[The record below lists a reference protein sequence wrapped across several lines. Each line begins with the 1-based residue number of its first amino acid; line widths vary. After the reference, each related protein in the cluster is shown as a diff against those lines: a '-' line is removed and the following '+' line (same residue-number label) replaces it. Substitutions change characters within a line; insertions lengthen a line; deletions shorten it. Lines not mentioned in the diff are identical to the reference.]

1 MPSKV
6 DVANTALDRLG
17 QPAIVS
23 FGDGT
28 KTANLVSRMWPIVRD
43 QVHRAGCW
51 RRLKARAQLAADT
64 TAPEFDY
71 TYRFRLPAECL
82 MILDIFINAYPL
94 NSRWELEG
102 EYILSDESGPLQLR
116 YIKDSDDPN
125 KWDALHISA
134 VAWLLAAEMCEALNQ
149 SSEKRGQ
156 AFAAFQRIAKAVEP
170 AGQDPARK
178 LAFRHLQ
185 PHVRTGVA
193 KAGHGVAMAR
203 EDDPF
208 TPHGFKQ
215 HRPIRQAGKVQRV
228 VPGPAQR
235 IGER

>member
-156 AFAAFQRIAKAVEP
+156 AFAAFEATMSMAKKYSGAEGNPVRLNSPDSWESV
-170 AGQDPARK
+170 
-178 LAFRHLQ
+178 RHGA
-185 PHVRTGVA
+185 GVA
-193 KAGHGVAMAR
+193 
-203 EDDPF
+203 DP
-208 TPHGFKQ
+208 
-215 HRPIRQAGKVQRV
+215 RNIRLTG
-228 VPGPAQR
+228 
-235 IGER
+235 I